1 MNSRQLRRQI
11 ITGGDPLADHSD
23 NPTRTVS
30 PQVPL
35 NLAAQPCFA
44 LQSASHAITRAYKPL
59 LDPLGLTYTQYTVM
73 LALWEADGI
82 SLAEL
87 AEKLHTNPPSLTPV
101 IRRLAERELLTR
113 QRVPDDERRLTIQL
127 TKSGE
132 QLRDQARDIPQAML
146 CRVRIATEEAGE
158 LIEVLSRIR
167 QSLDAR

>member
-1 MNSRQLRRQI
+1 M
-11 ITGGDPLADHSD
+11 P
-23 NPTRTVS
+23 NPTDPSTETGS

-59 LDPLGLTYTQYTVM
+59 LEPLGLTYTQYTVL
-73 LALWEADGI
+73 LALWETDGI

-87 AEKLHTNPPSLTPV
+87 AAKLHTNPPSLTPV

-113 QRVPDDERRLTIQL
+113 QRAADDERRLTIQL

-132 QLRDQARDIPQAML
+132 QLRERARDIPQEML
-146 CRVRIATEEAGE
+146 CRVGVTPEEAGE

-167 QSLDAR
+167 RTLDAR